1 MVKQTLNYLQFKLLY
16 GYKRNKVVHK
26 DIRDIELKE
35 RKFNTYVY
43 YIELLNYLL
52 TLEKVKENLKLIEE
66 IRAIIKLINRLAIN
80 NKLKVLVNLGDLKVI
95 NNHIKNRRPDL
106 GFYHLFNWRKV
117 SNFNRCQQVQRLI
130 KKEFNRFG

>member
-1 MVKQTLNYLQFKLLY
+1 MVTKTLNYLQFKLLY
-16 GYKRNKVVHK
+16 FYKRSKVLPK
-26 DIRDIELKE
+26 DITDIELKE

-43 YIELLNYLL
+43 YIDLLTYLL
-52 TLEKVKENLKLIEE
+52 TLEKVKENLRLHEE
-66 IRAIIKLINRLAIN
+66 IRAIIKLIHRLAIN

-130 KKEFNRFG
+130 KKEFNKLG